1 MKQINLFFYISA
13 VLVFLLNL
21 NMNLYAADLPGV
33 PRDSNFNNTGGY
45 DATRIVAR
53 LNVNVDPETKV
64 VHFIRDNN
72 DPRVVTKTYLLQHVD
87 PYEFRDYLR
96 QMVQTK
102 RVGNSMLQQQYP
114 SNTAA
119 PPFLA
124 TESSVELGSANAQPG
139 YTPPV
144 QLGSNTAVECLKY
157 ADGTGL
163 LIVSA

>member
-1 MKQINLFFYISA
+1 MKRFNLIFFSAA
-13 VLVFLLNL
+13 VLSLFDL
-21 NMNLYAADLPGV
+21 NMPAADLPGV

-53 LNVNVDPETKV
+53 LNVNVDSGTNV

-119 PPFLA
+119 PSFTVTSVPVNAFPLPLA
-124 TESSVELGSANAQPG
+124 SSSMFAVL
-139 YTPPV
+139 
-144 QLGSNTAVECLKY
+144 SN
-157 ADGTGL
+157 GQ
-163 LIVSA
+163 

>member
-1 MKQINLFFYISA
+1 MKQINLIFLFAAGIVS
-13 VLVFLLNL
+13 LLNL
-21 NMNLYAADLPGV
+21 NVNAADLPGV

-53 LNVNVDPETKV
+53 LNVNVDSGTKV

-124 TESSVELGSANAQPG
+124 TESSVELGPANAQPG
-139 YTPPV
+139 YAPP
-144 QLGSNTAVECLKY
+144 S
-157 ADGTGL
+157 
-163 LIVSA
+163 SA

>member
-1 MKQINLFFYISA
+1 MKRINLISYLSA
-13 VLVFLLNL
+13 VLVSLLNL

-72 DPRVVTKTYLLQHVD
+72 DPRVVTKTYLLRHVD

-102 RVGNSMLQQQYP
+102 RVDSGNAAISASVTGEML
-114 SNTAA
+114 T
-119 PPFLA
+119 
-124 TESSVELGSANAQPG
+124 
-139 YTPPV
+139 
-144 QLGSNTAVECLKY
+144 
-157 ADGTGL
+157 
-163 LIVSA
+163 